1 MSLTRYQSMQIKRFQ
16 TPFINIILYEYYCL
30 DEKLSLCM
38 LQFLEK
44 YQFYQKSIYLE
55 GIIKISTN
63 FYAALVLFRYNIFG
77 NIKYLLFSYNLILVS
92 LIHIRIT
99 TLNSFE

>member
-1 MSLTRYQSMQIKRFQ
+1 MS
-16 TPFINIILYEYYCL
+16 IIVSTK
-30 DEKLSLCM
+30 KLSLFM
-38 LQFLEK
+38 FQFLEK
-44 YQFYQKSIYLE
+44 PINSIKNLFAIYLE

-63 FYAALVLFRYNIFG
+63 FYAALILFRYNIFE

-99 TLNSFE
+99 ILNSFE